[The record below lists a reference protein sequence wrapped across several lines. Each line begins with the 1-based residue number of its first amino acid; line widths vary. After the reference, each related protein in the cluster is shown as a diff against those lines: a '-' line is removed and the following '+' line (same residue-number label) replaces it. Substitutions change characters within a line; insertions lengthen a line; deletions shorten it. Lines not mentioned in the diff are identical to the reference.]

1 MNEEQLLT
9 AINDTF
15 DPWRPLPAG
24 DPLYV
29 DCKNVRGD
37 ADIIRSLG
45 NSITRSTRD
54 KCHLYAGHRGNG
66 KSTELL
72 RLKQHLENNGCFVVY
87 FDAEEADIDTIDTQY
102 TDILLSCT
110 KHLTLAIKDAYSQPI
125 LDWLK
130 ARWASIRDFLDTEVD
145 LENLKIEQQIEQIG
159 KVTSSLKFNP
169 SYRAQIRQKIEPHTI
184 SLRDALNEFIRD
196 AKKKL
201 PDGKQKLVVI
211 VDNLDRIVPV
221 QKSDGKTNH
230 DEIFID
236 RADQL
241 RSLECNIIYTVP
253 ISLVHSSRIN
263 NLANVYDA
271 GSTQIL
277 PMISVR
283 KRNGNVN
290 PEGLARMRTIL
301 QERMKKCAPGLQLVP
316 DIFETQELVD
326 ELCIKTGGYVRSLM
340 IAMQYLSTEIDAL
353 PIDERAVLRCFS
365 RQRNERRIAV
375 DDHWDTLARTAMTKE
390 IKNDDACRQLL
401 FNRCILQYADVNDM
415 DEVQEW
421 YNIDPLIVGI
431 SQFQEAMRKLSNPS
445 QG

>member
-1 MNEEQLLT
+1 MSEQLLT

-29 DCKNVRGD
+29 DCEKVRGD
-37 ADIIRSLG
+37 ANIIRSLG
-45 NSITRSTRD
+45 NSILRSSSN

-72 RLKQHLENNGCFVVY
+72 RLKQHLENKGCFVVY

-130 ARWASIRDFLDTEVD
+130 ARWNSIREFLDTEVE
-145 LENLKIEQQIEQIG
+145 LENLKIEQQIQQIG

-169 SYRAQIRQKIEPHTI
+169 SYRAQIRQKIEPHTP

-196 AKKKL
+196 AKQKL

-236 RADQL
+236 RAEQL

-263 NLANVYDA
+263 NLSNVYDP

-290 PEGLARMRTIL
+290 SEGLARMQTIL
-301 QERMKKCAPGLQLVP
+301 QERMKKCAPNLQLVP

-326 ELCIKTGGYVRSLM
+326 NLCMMTGGYVRSLM
-340 IAMQYLSTEIDAL
+340 ILMQYLSTEIDNL
-353 PIDERAVLRCFS
+353 PIDERTLLRCFS
-365 RQRNERRIAV
+365 RLRNDLRIAV
-375 DDHWDTLARTAMTKE
+375 EDRWDILALTAVTKQ
-390 IKNDDACRQLL
+390 IKNDDAYRQLL
-401 FNRCILQYADVNDM
+401 FNRCILQYSYIDDDNQ
-415 DEVQEW
+415 VQDW
-421 YNIDPLIVGI
+421 YDIVPLMRGI
-431 SQFQEAMRKLSNPS
+431 SQFQEAMRKLSSQS

>member
-1 MNEEQLLT
+1 MSEQLLT

-29 DCKNVRGD
+29 DCENVRGD
-37 ADIIRSLG
+37 ANIIRSLG

-72 RLKQHLENNGCFVVY
+72 RLKQHLEDNGCFVVY
-87 FDAEEADIDTIDTQY
+87 FDAGPSMNTIDIEY

-110 KHLTLAIKDAYSQPI
+110 EHLTLAIRDAYSQPI

-130 ARWASIRDFLDTEVD
+130 ARWNSIKDFLDTEV
-145 LENLKIEQQIEQIG
+145 EIESLKIEQQIEQIG

-169 SYRAQIRQKIEPHTI
+169 SYRAQIREKIEPHTI

-201 PDGKQKLVVI
+201 PDDKQKLIVI

-221 QKSDGKTNH
+221 QKGDGKTNH

-236 RADQL
+236 RAAQL

-253 ISLVHSSRIN
+253 ISLVHSSRIIEM
-263 NLANVYDA
+263 ANVYDA

-283 KRNGNVN
+283 KRNGNTN
-290 PEGLARMRTIL
+290 PEGLAQMRAIL
-301 QERMKKCAPGLQLVP
+301 QERMKKCAPKLQLVP

-326 ELCIKTGGYVRSLM
+326 ELCSKTGGYVRSLM
-340 IAMQYLSTEIDAL
+340 LAVQYLSTEIDAL
-353 PIDERAVLRCFS
+353 PINERALLLCFS

-375 DDHWDTLARTAMTKE
+375 DDHWDTLALIAMTKE
-390 IKNDDACRQLL
+390 IKNDDASRQLL

-415 DEVQEW
+415 GEVQEW

-431 SQFQEAMRKLSNPS
+431 PQFQEAMRKLSNPS
-445 QG
+445 QV